1 MAATR
6 TLMRLWFATLLIVLV
21 AACGGAGS
29 TAQLKEL
36 QRVKAGALDVVLLAP
51 GDTLTQGKGNF
62 VLEFRDAGGNLV
74 DVGTVMVGASMPMPG
89 MAPMFGESSVTPT
102 GAKGRYDV
110 STMLG
115 MAGTWRLDV
124 MWQGPQGQ
132 GMTSI
137 RASAS

>member
-1 MAATR
+1 
-6 TLMRLWFATLLIVLV
+6 MRSLAVTMGIILV
-21 AACGGAGS
+21 AACGGANQ

-36 QRVKAGALDVVLLAP
+36 QRAKAGMLDVVLLAP
-51 GDTLTQGKGNF
+51 DDTLTHGKGTF
-62 VLEFRDAGGNLV
+62 VLEFRDAGGKLV
-74 DVGTVMVGASMPMPG
+74 DVGSVMVGASMPMPG

-102 GAKGRYDV
+102 TAKGRYEV
-110 STMLG
+110 SATLG

-124 MWQGPQGQ
+124 SWNGPQGQ

>member
-1 MAATR
+1 MRLLAATV
-6 TLMRLWFATLLIVLV
+6 LLGFV
-21 AACGGAGS
+21 AACGGGDS

-36 QRVKAGALDVVLLAP
+36 QRVKVGSLEVVLLAP
-51 GDTLTQGKGNF
+51 GDALKQGQGNF
-62 VLEFRDAGGNLV
+62 VLEFRDAGGSLV

-110 STMLG
+110 SANLG

-124 MWQGPQGQ
+124 MWNGPQGQ